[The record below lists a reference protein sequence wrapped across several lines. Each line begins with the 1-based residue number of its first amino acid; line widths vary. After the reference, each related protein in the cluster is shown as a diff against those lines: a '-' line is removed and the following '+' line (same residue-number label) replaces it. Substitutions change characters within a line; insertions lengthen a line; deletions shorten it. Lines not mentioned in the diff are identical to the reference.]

1 MILRDD
7 RGLVKKMADYNV
19 SPTRAATAPA
29 IEINKVLRN
38 TYMLL
43 GMTLAFS
50 ALMAYAAMAVNAPYL
65 GLWTLLGWFGL
76 LYAVHKT
83 ANSSWGI
90 FWVFAFTGFL
100 GFTIGPVIEFYLQ
113 TPNGASVVGMALGST
128 AVAFVGLSV
137 FALTTRK
144 DFSFLSGFLTVGIIA
159 LFGIV
164 LLSWVFDLSAFMGAI
179 GGAVVL
185 LMSGLILWQTSAII
199 HGGETNYILATTT
212 LYMSIYN
219 MFSWLLL
226 LIGMGDD

>member
-1 MILRDD
+1 
-7 RGLVKKMADYNV
+7 MADYNV
-19 SPTRAATAPA
+19 SPSRTATAPA

-43 GMTLAFS
+43 GLTLAFS

-83 ANSSWGI
+83 ANSVWGI

-113 TPNGASVVGMALGST
+113 TPNGAEVVGMALGST

-144 DFSFLSGFLTVGIIA
+144 DFSFLTGFLTVGIIA

-164 LLSWVFDLSAFMGAI
+164 MLSWVFDLSAFMGAI

-199 HGGETNYILATTT
+199 HGGETNYIIATTT